1 MTNKT
6 PLTPAQEEILR
17 DVIANGKFPSVEAAT
32 KFVVDYFGPV
42 NLDDLSWAKP
52 YLDVARAQFE
62 RGEFVTREEFQAF
75 MDEKIKELERRAG

>member
-6 PLTPAQEEILR
+6 TLTPAQEEILR

-32 KFVVDYFGPV
+32 KFVVDYFSV

-62 RGEFVTREEFQAF
+62 RGEFVTLEEFQAF
-75 MDEKIKELERRAG
+75 MDEKIKELERRAD